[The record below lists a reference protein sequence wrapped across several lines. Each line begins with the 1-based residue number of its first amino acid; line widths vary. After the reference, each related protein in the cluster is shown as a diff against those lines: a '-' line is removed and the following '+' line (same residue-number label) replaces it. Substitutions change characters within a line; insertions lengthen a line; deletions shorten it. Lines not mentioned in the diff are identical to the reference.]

1 MTEGQTLAQ
10 AEQWDV
16 FISYAREDY
25 IQAKDLLDALLECVT
40 ESGRPPRIYLD
51 VSSTGTPP
59 GVDWQSFITTAL
71 RNTRYFV
78 VLYSTTY
85 FKKHVCQWELNEA
98 LKLNLSE
105 AGRLIPLLID
115 PGAIEHV
122 PFSASK
128 INWTPTT
135 RPRWLD
141 EVRAAVRLTA
151 VEARPALGF
160 AQPVADAVAGHTLPP
175 VEIAVALPEG
185 RAGRLVADA
194 VTIGVE
200 PGDAGLT
207 GTLTVPVVDGR
218 AVFADLV
225 LQTAAD
231 RVTLLAEAPGCEG
244 AQSKVFAPGRRIPGA
259 RGRPILFPDGQSVA
273 TLDQGMLSV
282 HGPAGHLVGSA
293 ECGRRPRLRAHGRA
307 LLAVADW
314 SGRVVLAGPDGK
326 LRTWDVPVPE
336 DARYTVP
343 GALAFDDDSL
353 YVGTWRGEVWM
364 LTLDGTTERILE
376 YPGGIQALAVA
387 GDDLLVAGFDGRL
400 IRYRAGRAGKAHE
413 LEPLLHC
420 VCAVRDFAIVVG
432 EERVYRLNLVDDRL
446 VRVKLPIRAIVG
458 VLPGGELTTVADA
471 SGQVVSFDTELA
483 VAGGFR
489 TVPGALPVDSALGG
503 RLLVIEHPDGSHAL
517 AREARTG
524 YVGAHP
530 LAISPDGHWTAS
542 SGTPARGRLGAS
554 RGVAGP
560 ARSRQ
565 AADQR
570 AGRGS
575 ARGLLPGRRPP
586 GHPARAGP
594 QTARPRSADGC
605 GKPPIPVP
613 HRADPPASGPARGRA
628 GMAAG
633 RRPALSGEPPD
644 LGPHQPRAPGARQT
658 AGH

>member
-16 FISYAREDY
+16 FISYARENY

-51 VSSTGTPP
+51 VSSNGTPP
-59 GVDWQSFITTAL
+59 GVDWQSYITTTL

-85 FKKHVCQWELNEA
+85 FKKQVCQWELNEA
-98 LKLNLSE
+98 LKLDLSE

-135 RPRWLD
+135 RPHWLD

-151 VEARPALGF
+151 VETRPALGF
-160 AQPVADAVAGHTLPP
+160 ARPVADAVAGHTLPP
-175 VEIAVALPEG
+175 VEVAVALPES
-185 RAGRLVADA
+185 RAGRFVADV

-207 GTLTVPVVDGR
+207 GTLTVPVVDGK

-225 LQTAAD
+225 LQKPAD
-231 RVTLLAEAPGCEG
+231 QVTLLAEAPGCEG
-244 AQSKVFAPGRRIPGA
+244 AQTKVFAVRAPETQVSWDDAPGRRILGA
-259 RGRPILFPDGQSVA
+259 RGRPILFPNGQSVA
-273 TLDQGMLSV
+273 ILDQGTLSV
-282 HGPAGHLVGSA
+282 HGPSGELVGSA
-293 ECGRRPRLRAHGRA
+293 ECGRRPRLRARGRT
-307 LLAVADW
+307 LLAIADW

-343 GALAFDDDSL
+343 GALAFDGDSL

-387 GDDLLVAGFDGRL
+387 SGDLLVAGFDGRL
-400 IRYRAGRAGKAHE
+400 IRYRAGRAGQAHE

-420 VCAVRDFAIVVG
+420 VCVVRDFAIVVG
-432 EERVYRLNLVDDRL
+432 EERVYRLNLADDRL
-446 VRVKLPIRAIVG
+446 VRVKLPIRTIVG
-458 VLPGGELTTVADA
+458 VLPGGELTTVTDV

-483 VAGGFR
+483 VAAGFH
-489 TVPGALPVDSALGG
+489 TVPGTLPVDSALGG
-503 RLLVIEHPDGSHAL
+503 RLLVLEHPDGSHAL
-517 AREARTG
+517 AREACTG

-530 LAISPDGHWTAS
+530 LAISPDGRWVAAS
-542 SGTPARGRLGAS
+542 DGDSVLILPAEELEG
-554 RGVAGP
+554 
-560 ARSRQ
+560 
-565 AADQR
+565 AADPTER
-570 AGRGS
+570 ER
-575 ARGLLPGRRPP
+575 
-586 GHPARAGP
+586 
-594 QTARPRSADGC
+594 T
-605 GKPPIPVP
+605 
-613 HRADPPASGPARGRA
+613 
-628 GMAAG
+628 
-633 RRPALSGEPPD
+633 
-644 LGPHQPRAPGARQT
+644 
-658 AGH
+658 